1 MLVILAVDVDLQEG
15 LDRDVEANRL
25 DRRPACRTRRGRTRL
40 HPEVRGGVATGSG
53 AASNGAG
60 GGASA
65 ACGGEATTGGGAGG

>member
-1 MLVILAVDVDLQEG
+1 MCWK
-15 LDRDVEANRL
+15 ANRL

-40 HPEVRGGVATGSG
+40 CPELRDGVVSGVEATGSG

-65 ACGGEATTGGGAGG
+65 ACGGEATTGGGSGG